1 MKEKWNKLSQKKAF
15 WPVVIFLVILLFNG
29 IMSGGEFFSL
39 SIVDGHLYGR
49 LIDIFRNGSKLMIL
63 AAGMTMV
70 LATGGTDISVG
81 SVMAISGAIACSIVN
96 GNILPGLHGNV
107 AAAVVLSI
115 LAGTLCGFWNGFL
128 VAKVKIQPIVATMIL
143 LVAGRGIAQLITKGK
158 IITVNSDAYYFIN
171 GGYILGLPFPLF
183 IVIFLVGLLLLFVSR
198 TSFGLFLESVG
209 CNAKASKFAGIKVDR
224 MLLAIY
230 TISGAFAAVAGLIES
245 SGIKGA
251 DCNNA
256 GLNIELD
263 AILAVAIG
271 GTNLM
276 GGRFSIPASIAG
288 ALIVQSITT
297 TVLAQGVPAAYI
309 RVLKAIL
316 IIVICL
322 SQSKEFKG
330 MLAAHKTAKKR
341 KAVEE

>member
-1 MKEKWNKLSQKKAF
+1 MKEKWKKLSQKQAF
-15 WPVVIFLVILLFNG
+15 WPVMIFLIILLFNG
-29 IMSGGEFFSL
+29 ITTKGAFFSF

-49 LIDIFRNGSKLMIL
+49 IIDIFRNGSKLMIL

-81 SVMAISGAIACSIVN
+81 SVMAISGAIACSIVK
-96 GNILPGLHGNV
+96 GNLLPGVNGNV
-107 AAAVVLSI
+107 AVAVVLAI
-115 LAGTLCGFWNGFL
+115 LAGIACGLWNGFL

-143 LVAGRGIAQLITKGK
+143 LVAGRGIAQLITGGK
-158 IITVNSDAYYFIN
+158 IVTVTSETYYFIN
-171 GGYILGLPFPLF
+171 GGYLLGLTFPLF
-183 IVIFLVGLLLLFVSR
+183 IVIFLVGILILFVRR
-198 TSFGLFLESVG
+198 TSFGISLESVG
-209 CNAKASKFAGIKVDR
+209 CNPKASRFAGIQVDK

-276 GGRFSIPASIAG
+276 GGRFSIPASLAG

-309 RVLKAIL
+309 RVLKAAL
-316 IIVICL
+316 IVIICL
-322 SQSKEFKG
+322 SQSREFKG
-330 MLAAHKTAKKR
+330 MIASYKAKKR
-341 KAVEE
+341 KVEAE